1 MKNLIKALSLTIL
14 FSLCL
19 CGCKSEDTKIQENI
33 VKVKENEERLRQE
46 LEEDESESS
55 STEAIGIVETEN
67 ADTVSSVEVSEPT
80 TEEDLFEDFLSQ
92 SDMENL
98 VKEYVM
104 CDSSTLDSFN
114 SENTTSSLGLLSNS
128 IPTGSLINYCALEL
142 DKTPESYSYLTQVTV
157 DYENDKIIY
166 LLRFNMNYNKIVSV
180 DVVSK
185 S

>member
-1 MKNLIKALSLTIL
+1 MKNLIKVLSLTIL

-33 VKVKENEERLRQE
+33 AKVKESEEGLRQE

-55 STEAIGIVETEN
+55 STEVIEIVETEN
-67 ADTVSSVEVSEPT
+67 DDTISSVEVTEPI
-80 TEEDLFEDFLSQ
+80 TEEDLFEGFLSQ

-98 VKEYVM
+98 VKEYIM
-104 CDSSTLDSFN
+104 CDNSTLDSFN
-114 SENTTSSLGLLSNS
+114 SENTTNSLGLLSNS

-142 DKTPESYSYLTQVTV
+142 DKTPENYSYLTQVTV

-166 LLRFNMNYNKIVSV
+166 LLKFNMNYNKIVSV